1 MKSIIKILTISLLI
15 LNTSC
20 TGWLDLRPESK
31 IVLEDFW
38 MSEEDVQAVLA
49 SCYRGLTEEAVIYR
63 MIVWGELRSDNMI
76 EGSGFPNERYPMKR
90 ILDGDLVPTN
100 AYSQWGSF
108 YSVINYCNTILH
120 YAPLVLERDNNFTT
134 DDLNRVK
141 AEVLTIRALSYFY
154 LVRAFKEVPWVE
166 KPTID
171 DGNDGKDYQVQKN
184 TERTIIDNIIRDLK
198 IARQYARTEYGNKKY
213 NKGKITLDAVNALL
227 ADVYLWDEQYQNCI
241 ESCNQ
246 VLGNTKLKLV
256 NQALAYS
263 QVFYFGNSDESIF
276 ELQFDEDNRRNNALF
291 ELYGSNTQ
299 SLGEVS
305 FPVPLAYDAFRGQTG
320 AYSPF
325 NYKLSST
332 FSESVDDIRAKDAF
346 WQTGGSFFI
355 YKYVGNP
362 RRENVDG
369 SSVYSLRS
377 STPNWIIYRLP
388 EVLLMK
394 AEALTQLEGQENQ
407 KQALKLVNQVY
418 LRSNESVDSL
428 QFVNYSTKAEMESL
442 VLRERHR
449 EFLFEGKRWFDLV
462 RYARRSGNTSILN
475 DFVDHKSTGNTVS
488 LGAPVLDAMYMP
500 IAKSEL
506 SANPN
511 LEQNLYYKESGETS
525 SR

>member
-1 MKSIIKILTISLLI
+1 MKSILKILTISLLI

-20 TGWLDLRPESK
+20 TDWLDLRPESK

-38 MSEEDVQAVLA
+38 MSEEDVNAVLA

-76 EGSGFPNERYPMKR
+76 EGSGFPAERNAMKR

-100 AYSQWGSF
+100 AYCQWGPF
-108 YSVINYCNTILH
+108 YTVINYCNTLLY
-120 YAPLVLERDNNFTT
+120 YAPMVLERDNNFTP
-134 DDLNRVK
+134 DDLNRVR
-141 AEVLTIRALSYFY
+141 AEVLTIRSLAYFY
-154 LVRAFKEVPWVE
+154 LLRTFKEVPWIE

-171 DGNDGKDYQVQKN
+171 DGNDGVEFQVPKD

-198 IARQYARTEYGNKKY
+198 IARQYARAEYGVKLY
-213 NKGKITLDAVNALL
+213 NKGRITLDAINTLL

-241 ESCNQ
+241 ENCDL
-246 VLGNTKLKLV
+246 VLQNPKMKLV
-256 NQALAYS
+256 NPLLMYG

-276 ELQFDEDNRRNNALF
+276 ELQYDDDTRRNNALF

-299 SLGEVS
+299 NLGEVG
-305 FPVPLAYDAFRGQTG
+305 FPVPLAYEPAGAQSG

-332 FSESVDDIRAKDAF
+332 LAESVNDVRAKDSY
-346 WQTGGSFFI
+346 WQSGGSYYI

-388 EVLLMK
+388 EVMLMK
-394 AEALTQLEGQENQ
+394 AEALTQLDGQENQ
-407 KQALKLVNQVY
+407 KEALKLVNKVY
-418 LRSNESVDSL
+418 LRSNESEDSL
-428 QFVNYSTKAEMESL
+428 QMVNYSTKAEMERL
-442 VLRERHR
+442 VLRERQR

-462 RYARRSGNTSILN
+462 RYARRSDNTSILN
-475 DFVDHKSTGNTVS
+475 DFVDHKSTGTTVS

-506 SANPN
+506 SANPK
-511 LEQNLYYKESGETS
+511 LEQNPYYKESGETS
-525 SR
+525 TR